1 MKFSVFCIVAAGWAS
16 IGEAVMLQQAAQN
29 TPAINIIDNARI
41 MMLPGSVPGMGCG
54 CSMAQVLSEKQDEF
68 EDVLVQTGAS
78 VDSDAEEELLAQV
91 TTLVGVE
98 ND

>member
-1 MKFSVFCIVAAGWAS
+1 
-16 IGEAVMLQQAAQN
+16 
-29 TPAINIIDNARI
+29 
-41 MMLPGSVPGMGCG
+41 
-54 CSMAQVLSEKQDEF
+54 MAQVLSEKQDEF